1 MSQRKQTR
9 RSISI
14 KGETYERLRTYC
26 RTHGLSMSGVVEA
39 LVVAKLANADQMPV
53 EEEIAKTAQ
62 PYRDVDTRPKAK
74 TKAPASE
81 SEISKALDEF
91 FPGGVHSF

>member
-9 RSISI
+9 RSVSI
-14 KGETYERLRTYC
+14 KGETYERLRDYC
-26 RTHGLSMSGVVEA
+26 RAHGLSMSGVVEA
-39 LVVAKLANADQMPV
+39 LVVAKLSNAGQMPV

-62 PYRDVDTRPKAK
+62 PYREVDTRPKAK
-74 TKAPASE
+74 EPLGE